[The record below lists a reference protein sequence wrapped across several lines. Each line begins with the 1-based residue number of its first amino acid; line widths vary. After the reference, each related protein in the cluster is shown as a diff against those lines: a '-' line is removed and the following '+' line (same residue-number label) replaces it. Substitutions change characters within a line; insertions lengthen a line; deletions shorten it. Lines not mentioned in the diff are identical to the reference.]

1 MTGDLTI
8 NMAKQKRKREQE
20 DEFIDMAIDQDT
32 MPAPQQVEVPMANAS
47 TIPTD
52 PLTPPQPG
60 MVPMGWMWPQQNAV
74 AAAMDTGDVEIA
86 GLAPDAGALD
96 IAPEEGE
103 DMFTD
108 EDREVIEEYRKWK
121 AKRVKEKKRK
131 KIKEEEEEDMDLDPV
146 MPEDVD
152 LDMPPADGFEDEDLL
167 DVDMED
173 SDDDFLDELEDIVID
188 INDLFQDLGGD
199 IDSLE
204 GEDLEDDLDGINL
217 DDDME
222 IEGDV
227 DFGDEGEE
235 EEVLSDEEIVERIKK
250 ARKNRVK
257 EAIKY
262 PAGDPRRE
270 ATHVEDE
277 EGEFPEDLFDE
288 KSRVMA
294 RARLARKK
302 REAASQKANVKKTSE
317 AIEQRRALVKKLRT
331 KKLAEL
337 SSSEIAAKGRGD
349 VDQLD
354 AEIGYESVQSVID
367 KIGKSKIKETKD
379 MGSSDKRFLEK
390 YNEKK
395 QLNWKKLLD
404 NGLLG

>member
-1 MTGDLTI
+1 
-8 NMAKQKRKREQE
+8 MAKQKRKREQE
-20 DEFIDMAIDQDT
+20 DEFIDMAIEQDT

-270 ATHVEDE
+270 ATHVEDVEDE